1 MTEGKKENPALVPDI
16 LVDEGTSRGHEKR
29 LSEYAAHKVRQNAV
43 SAYIL
48 EHHPEYRKQ
57 YHRLQSCSYNL
68 HFWHFLEKDVWKMRD
83 GVSCKQH
90 LLCGCC
96 GRNRSVRYS
105 NVYAEKIQYLL
116 SQRPELV
123 PVLITRTVKN
133 GEDLDECW
141 QRLNNAHHILI
152 QRRREALSV
161 SCQTRGK
168 FRNTIMRH
176 IAGSAGTYEFKKG
189 SGSGLWHP
197 HSHEI
202 ALLEPGF
209 KFTSVL
215 RKGKW
220 VDVPLEF
227 EGALIEEWKEATNG
241 SFMVDVRRI
250 DQTDEKDFFGSLLE
264 VFSYTLKISSLTIE
278 DQLHAYTV
286 LCASGRSRRLIFSY
300 GCLWGVKLPEGCAD
314 LVGDELKFEKYL
326 DVYYRFNASGGC
338 YDFDRD
344 RSDPEVKIYDGSQ
357 PLRRA
362 SRKSSPKRQEF
373 SSHFT
378 ADQVSQFV
386 KKYVKLQANSDEEPF

>member
-1 MTEGKKENPALVPDI
+1 M
-16 LVDEGTSRGHEKR
+16 
-29 LSEYAAHKVRQNAV
+29 Q
-43 SAYIL
+43 
-48 EHHPEYRKQ
+48 
-57 YHRLQSCSYNL
+57 
-68 HFWHFLEKDVWKMRD
+68 
-83 GVSCKQH
+83 
-90 LLCGCC
+90 
-96 GRNRSVRYS
+96 
-105 NVYAEKIQYLL
+105 
-116 SQRPELV
+116 
-123 PVLITRTVKN
+123 
-133 GEDLDECW
+133 
-141 QRLNNAHHILI
+141 
-152 QRRREALSV
+152 
-161 SCQTRGK
+161 
-168 FRNTIMRH
+168 H

-215 RKGKW
+215 RKGKQ

-227 EGALIEEWKEATNG
+227 EAAFIEEWKEATGG

-326 DVYYRFNASGGC
+326 DIYYRFNASGGR
-338 YDFDRD
+338 YDFDRE
-344 RSDPEVKIYDGSQ
+344 RSDPEPQIYDGSQ
-357 PLRRA
+357 TLRRV
-362 SRKSSPKRQEF
+362 SRKSSPKRQESQRRDL

-386 KKYVKLQANSDEEPF
+386 KKYVKLQANSDEESPF